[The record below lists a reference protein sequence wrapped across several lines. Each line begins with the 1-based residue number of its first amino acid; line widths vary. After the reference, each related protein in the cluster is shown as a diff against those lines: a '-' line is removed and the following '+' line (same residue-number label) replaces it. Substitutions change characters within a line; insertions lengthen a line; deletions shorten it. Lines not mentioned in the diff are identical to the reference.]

1 MQRRTSPPFAATSE
15 TPDFATEEYTLPCVE
30 ALLAGSFALMT
41 GYAQSAPDCPHRPL
55 LAAKLISNL
64 IRLSHDSAL
73 SPQMR
78 AMLSNLR
85 TRWQLEIE
93 GLLDQSE
100 APQPTP
106 LWCPTPTAMQ

>member
-1 MQRRTSPPFAATSE
+1 MQRRPSPHPTAANE
-15 TPDFATEEYTLPCVE
+15 TTEAATEEYTLPCVE

-64 IRLSHDSAL
+64 IRLSHDNAL
-73 SPQMR
+73 TPQMR
-78 AMLSNLR
+78 AMLDSLR
-85 TRWQLEIE
+85 TRWQLEMQGMRE
-93 GLLDQSE
+93 QPV

-106 LWCPTPTAMQ
+106 LWCATPSAVQ

>member
-1 MQRRTSPPFAATSE
+1 MNTLTPSKAAEMTE
-15 TPDFATEEYTLPCVE
+15 EEYTLPCLE

-64 IRLSHDSAL
+64 IRLSHHGSL
-73 SPQMR
+73 TPSMR
-78 AMLSNLR
+78 AMLANLR
-85 TRWQLEIE
+85 TRWQLEME
-93 GLLDQSE
+93 SHDPVRA

-106 LWCPTPTAMQ
+106 LWCATPSTTQ